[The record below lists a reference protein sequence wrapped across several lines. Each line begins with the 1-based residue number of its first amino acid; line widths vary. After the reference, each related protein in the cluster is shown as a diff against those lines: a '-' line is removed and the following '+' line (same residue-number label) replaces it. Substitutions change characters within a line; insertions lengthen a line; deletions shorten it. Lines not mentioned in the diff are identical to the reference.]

1 MTSYATNILT
11 YYAMAMNNPEFQ
23 RRTRALIGRTCL
35 LNGIEWQVL
44 DTLSEEMS
52 LVLRR
57 VGPASAPI
65 QKDAF
70 GSPSRRAPETRIVPL
85 FEEDGELTE
94 EARQL
99 LLALQPR

>member
-1 MTSYATNILT
+1 
-11 YYAMAMNNPEFQ
+11 MAMNDPELQ
-23 RRTRALIGRTCL
+23 RRTRALIGRTCR
-35 LNGIEWQVL
+35 LNGAEWQVL
-44 DTLSEEMS
+44 DILSEEMGI
-52 LVLRR
+52 VLRR
-57 VGPASAPI
+57 AGPASAPI

-85 FEEDGELTE
+85 FDEDGELTE